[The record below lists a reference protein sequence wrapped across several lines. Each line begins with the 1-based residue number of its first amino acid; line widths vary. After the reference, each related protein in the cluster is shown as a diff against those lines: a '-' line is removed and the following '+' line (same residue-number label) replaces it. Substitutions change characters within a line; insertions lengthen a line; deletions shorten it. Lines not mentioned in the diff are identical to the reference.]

1 MKIIIVEIVDGES
14 GVSTVTLRS
23 QFSGS
28 WDDSLMEYEITHDV
42 LEVLQD
48 QETWGWVSGKNRF
61 GQSVRRTYM
70 LVEG

>member
-1 MKIIIVEIVDGES
+1 MKIMIVEVVDGES
-14 GVSTVTLRS
+14 GVSTVTLGS
-23 QFSGS
+23 QFSRS
-28 WDDSLMEYEITHDV
+28 WDDGLIDYEITPDV

-70 LVEG
+70 LVED